1 MVFPKELVSSW
12 CDRRADKYNIK
23 KMFCITEGIL
33 AICFVKS
40 GVNIYVYTCN
50 SYEPAV
56 SNPKEINNSG
66 DLFRTFGSSQNERNR
81 IIPFRIAFLGN

>member
-50 SYEPAV
+50 SYERPT
-56 SNPKEINNSG
+56 KTRC
-66 DLFRTFGSSQNERNR
+66 FKSQRNK
-81 IIPFRIAFLGN
+81 